1 MGVPTAN
8 PVEAAPLEPEI
19 APGALASMFRS
30 LRHRDFALFWSGNF
44 LSNIGTWMQN
54 LALGWQI
61 LLMTNSPFLV
71 GLNGFLGTL
80 PSLVFSLPG
89 GAIADRLNR
98 RKLMLT
104 TQTSMAALALILGVL
119 TSFRVVKISEILL
132 ISLLT
137 GLATAL
143 NSPAYQAIV
152 SDLVPR
158 KDLMN
163 AVALNSAQYNMSRA
177 LGPTIAG
184 LALGTVGV
192 AGCYYL
198 NSLSFFALI
207 VALLILII
215 PQRRHDMGPG
225 VLGAVLDGLRFLNRY
240 RILIILLSVISFI
253 SLFGL
258 PFIVL
263 MPVFARDL
271 LNLGASGLGYLMAGS
286 GLGAVMAALTLA
298 ARRTAS
304 RNGGFIVSS
313 GTVFA
318 LALILLARAQTFG
331 WSFFLLVVLGATMVG
346 VATLTNTTLQLLSP
360 PHLRG
365 RIMSFYVLAFVGLA
379 PLGSLWMGAVAERLG
394 TRFALAFGGAVCLLY
409 FLILLVSFP
418 HIRRVG
424 EMPSFELAAPAPAAA
439 AGQPVNP
446 GP

>member
-1 MGVPTAN
+1 MGAPTAN
-8 PVEAAPLEPEI
+8 PAETAPLVPEI
-19 APGALASMFRS
+19 APGRLATMFRS
-30 LRHRDFALFWSGNF
+30 LSHRDFALFWTGNF

-61 LLMTNSPFLV
+61 LLMTNSPFLL

-80 PSLVFSLPG
+80 PSLIFSLPG

-119 TSFRVVKISEILL
+119 TSLHVVRINEILL
-132 ISLLT
+132 ISFLT

-163 AVALNSAQYNMSRA
+163 AIALNSAQFNMSRA
-177 LGPTIAG
+177 IGPTLAG

-198 NSLSFFALI
+198 NSVSFFALI
-207 VALLILII
+207 VALLVLKL
-215 PQRRHDMGPG
+215 PLRRREAGPG

-240 RILIILLSVISFI
+240 RVIIILLSVVSFI

-271 LNLGASGLGYLMAGS
+271 LHLDASGLGYLMAGS
-286 GLGAVMAALTLA
+286 GLGAVISALVLA
-298 ARRTAS
+298 ARRSAS
-304 RNGGFIVSS
+304 RSGGFIISS
-313 GTVFA
+313 GAVFA
-318 LALILLARAQTFG
+318 LALILLARAETFG
-331 WSFFLLVVLGATMVG
+331 WSFLLLVILGGTMVG
-346 VATLTNTTLQLLSP
+346 VAALTNTTLQLLSP

-379 PLGSLWMGAVAERLG
+379 PLGSLWMGSIAEREG

-409 FLILLVSFP
+409 FLILLVSLP
-418 HIRRVG
+418 HVRRVSELPPG
-424 EMPSFELAAPAPAAA
+424 DLAAPEPVMT
-439 AGQPVNP
+439 AGEPVKSA
-446 GP
+446 G

>member
-1 MGVPTAN
+1 
-8 PVEAAPLEPEI
+8 
-19 APGALASMFRS
+19 
-30 LRHRDFALFWSGNF
+30 
-44 LSNIGTWMQN
+44 
-54 LALGWQI
+54 
-61 LLMTNSPFLV
+61 
-71 GLNGFLGTL
+71 
-80 PSLVFSLPG
+80 
-89 GAIADRLNR
+89 
-98 RKLMLT
+98 
-104 TQTSMAALALILGVL
+104 
-119 TSFRVVKISEILL
+119 
-132 ISLLT
+132 LLT